1 MPTVCLAQATQ
12 FSMSAV
18 AGNGTQGYLGDGQA
32 ATSAELN
39 SPVAMAL
46 DSSGNL
52 YIADAANNRIR
63 KVSGGKISTF
73 AGNGTAQYSGDGG
86 AATSASLADPYG
98 LAFDQQGNLYIADLN
113 NQVVRQVTPSGTI
126 STFAGINLY
135 GSGGDGGPATS
146 AYLNRPIGLA
156 VDTAGD
162 LYIADSNNYC
172 IRKVTTDGIIH
183 TVAGKIT
190 ASGYSGDGG
199 PATSALMG
207 TPFGIA
213 LDSTG
218 NLYIADTSNNRI
230 RMVSAA
236 TGIITTVAGN
246 GQQGDGGD
254 GGPATSAQLN
264 DPEGVAVDAAG
275 AIYISEKF
283 GNRVRQVVNGV
294 INTIQGSPL
303 FEPFGLSAGP
313 SGALYIADFGNDV
326 IRLLTPNAPSVAGI
340 VSASA
345 FGAFTS
351 AAPGS
356 WIEIYGTNLSFTRR
370 FWGAADF
377 SGSNAPT
384 SLNGTSVT
392 IGGQPAAVYYISGG
406 QVNAQ
411 VPTGV
416 STGSQALTVKNAAGT
431 SSSVSVNLAATEPG
445 LLTQFKVNGVQ
456 YVSALFSDNITY
468 AMPAN
473 AVSGIPS
480 RAAKAGDVI
489 TMYGIGFGPVTPAV
503 SSGQIAPASSCSPSC
518 LNSQVQISIGG
529 TQATLQYAGLAP
541 GEVGVYQFNVV
552 VPAVTAGNSV
562 PVTFS
567 LGGQAGTQTLYT
579 AIQ

>member
-1 MPTVCLAQATQ
+1 
-12 FSMSAV
+12 
-18 AGNGTQGYLGDGQA
+18 
-32 ATSAELN
+32 
-39 SPVAMAL
+39 L

-63 KVSGGKISTF
+63 KVSGGKISTY

-98 LAFDQQGNLYIADLN
+98 LAFDQQGNLYISDLN
-113 NQVVRQVTPSGTI
+113 NQVIRQVTPGGTI

-172 IRKVTTDGIIH
+172 IRKITTDGIIH

-207 TPFGIA
+207 APFGIA
-213 LDSTG
+213 LDAAG

-254 GGPATSAQLN
+254 GGQATSAQLN

-294 INTIQGSPL
+294 INTVQGSPL
-303 FEPFGLSAGP
+303 FEPFGLLAGP

-356 WIEIYGTNLSFTRR
+356 WIEIYGTNLAFSRR

-384 SLNGTSVT
+384 SLDGTSVT

-416 STGSQALTVKNAAGT
+416 SPGSQAITVKNAAGT

-445 LLTQFKVNGVQ
+445 LLTQFKVNSVQ
-456 YVSALFSDNITY
+456 YVSALFSDNTTY

-473 AVSGIPS
+473 AVSGLPS
-480 RAAKAGDVI
+480 RPAKAGDVI

-529 TQATLQYAGLAP
+529 TPATLQYAGLAP

-552 VPAVTAGNSV
+552 VPAVAAGNSV

-579 AIQ
+579 AVQ